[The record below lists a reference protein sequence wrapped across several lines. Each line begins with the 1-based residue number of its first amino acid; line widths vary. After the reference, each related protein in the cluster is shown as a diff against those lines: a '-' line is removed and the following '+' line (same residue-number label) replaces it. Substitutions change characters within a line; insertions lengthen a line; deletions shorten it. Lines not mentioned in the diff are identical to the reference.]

1 MRREI
6 LIFSVILVIFMLGCI
21 AQPSIDTID
30 NAQTNNQSSASAKN
44 LTDQNATATENATN
58 LTGQNAT
65 VPKKTVPY
73 KNDLYTL
80 DTPENWEI
88 EENDAF
94 TYFKSP
100 AHEGQNELQE
110 NVVVYTKQIE
120 AADQDL
126 KDFFQNSIEILMST
140 SPGFTIINH
149 SEYNLGD
156 VPAYKILY
164 SEGEEGSEIDY
175 LQVFA
180 VKDND
185 GYIIT
190 YTAPAETFD
199 KYLPEAEAIMRSYR
213 LT

>member
-1 MRREI
+1 
-6 LIFSVILVIFMLGCI
+6 
-21 AQPSIDTID
+21 
-30 NAQTNNQSSASAKN
+30 
-44 LTDQNATATENATN
+44 
-58 LTGQNAT
+58 
-65 VPKKTVPY
+65 
-73 KNDLYTL
+73 
-80 DTPENWEI
+80 
-88 EENDAF
+88 
-94 TYFKSP
+94 
-100 AHEGQNELQE
+100 
-110 NVVVYTKQIE
+110 
-120 AADQDL
+120 
-126 KDFFQNSIEILMST
+126 
-140 SPGFTIINH
+140 
-149 SEYNLGD
+149 GD